1 MSLVCRGCDRE
12 KGVNTS
18 GWVAPSQTLR
28 RCSLFSRY
36 PGRFTNVKM
45 QLHILLVI
53 VLRKQILSCVA
64 FVSRLTAEGVCV
76 QKGVQAKLVP
86 WCLQGL
92 LPGPLTNP

>member
-18 GWVAPSQTLR
+18 EWVAPSQTLR

-36 PGRFTNVKM
+36 PSRFTNVKM

-76 QKGVQAKLVP
+76 RRKVCKQSSSLGVCRDCFQDP
-86 WCLQGL
+86 
-92 LPGPLTNP
+92 